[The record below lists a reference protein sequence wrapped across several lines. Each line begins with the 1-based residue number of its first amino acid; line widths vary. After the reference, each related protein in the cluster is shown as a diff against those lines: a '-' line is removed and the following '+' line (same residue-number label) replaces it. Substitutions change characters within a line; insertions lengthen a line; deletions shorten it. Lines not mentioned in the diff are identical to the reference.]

1 MSHVCRATHKLLFF
15 LNEMYV
21 ILVSIQ
27 NIFIFLEQVVFP
39 VFTHLYFLWSPVAL
53 RLKTSIIFIISEI
66 VYALE
71 LLFQFSQQPW
81 KGRAHVS
88 PVLFLKVRNSERG

>member
-1 MSHVCRATHKLLFF
+1 MSHICRATHKLLF

-27 NIFIFLEQVVFP
+27 NIFIFLEQGHIL

-71 LLFQFSQQPW
+71 LLISNFHNNP
-81 KGRAHVS
+81 GRG
-88 PVLFLKVRNSERG
+88 RGSY